1 MEQPELV
8 GRRCVATS
16 REARANRLARYGR
29 RDCAAAATIGDH
41 TGRATC
47 ARELGCRDLRAHA
60 TAAPGRAVSGRI
72 DGGQRGL
79 IGHLTDERGIRMLR
93 IARVETLLVGQQH
106 QQARTEQHGNLR
118 CQGVV
123 VAKGDLLRGRR
134 VVLVDDRGDAPG
146 EQRFERMSRIE
157 VRLAAFEVT
166 CCQQHLSRCTV
177 GTPE

>member
-8 GRRCVATS
+8 GRRCIGAG
-16 REARANRLARYGR
+16 REARANRFACHGR

-60 TAAPGRAVSGRI
+60 TAAPGRAVGGRI
-72 DGGQRGL
+72 DCGQRGL
-79 IGHLTDERGIRMLR
+79 VGHLTDERGIRMLW

-134 VVLVDDRGDAPG
+134 VVLVDDRSDAPG

-157 VRLAAFEVT
+157 VRLATFEVA
-166 CCQQHLSRCTV
+166 CCQQHLSRWAI
-177 GTPE
+177 GAPE